1 MNKTYKFKTA
11 GCRNPLSW
19 NVTTRCSSNVH
30 VLLTDNQRLIIDF
43 SKNGD
48 YKYMPVISGEDIST
62 STELSFEI
70 SSEDGFE
77 FSFNSYCNLM
87 NDGTSMGYT
96 HICNGCRTSEG
107 KVETVQIEIN
117 SIAERL
123 EWETNEEFIA
133 YIYCRYLLN
142 KNNVITNYLSDNN
155 VKQFVEQI
163 QSLIDLANSKNTKF
177 RFDEWYISQLANVK
191 SATERD
197 ALLFSILKAYDDM
210 LNDLPN
216 NDLEYVQYNNLLFVI
231 GRKQW
236 YEDRMT
242 LGSCPFQN
250 IRGII
255 LNNEELSNFSTT
267 HSIIG
272 NKRLFDETG
281 NLIAAA
287 GHASSSACL
296 GMDATRSLN
305 FRNIGIHVYEGASS
319 ETVDEI
325 LNKSVVN
332 SRDAKILILP
342 ELFVNHEKIA
352 SLINILDANTN
363 SSNLE
368 LVVAGSYYKEH
379 GTQFTNTATF
389 LSKGAGNK
397 WGILGEYNKVFPFS
411 MGYSGNV
418 ANEYNISTKAYPI
431 ADYDLLLEDLYLDG
445 NISILGYQDCV
456 VGIAIC
462 RDAMD
467 LLDARNPLHRY
478 CDFVDVMLVISDNSG
493 QSNMF
498 SGVGE
503 CLARWHNCA
512 MLYTNAVNEA
522 SDETSEKFLEISFG
536 LYPYKNRKSSSST
549 SLSGVLSY
557 KGKMV
562 LQGTDGYSIIPSL
575 GILNSSG
582 IKYVQL
588 SEQEL
593 ENCVKLYTFE
603 NFNCQNN
610 K

>member
-332 SRDAKILILP
+332 SREAKILILP
-342 ELFVNHEKIA
+342 ECKQSVN
-352 SLINILDANTN
+352 
-363 SSNLE
+363 
-368 LVVAGSYYKEH
+368 
-379 GTQFTNTATF
+379 
-389 LSKGAGNK
+389 
-397 WGILGEYNKVFPFS
+397 P
-411 MGYSGNV
+411 
-418 ANEYNISTKAYPI
+418 
-431 ADYDLLLEDLYLDG
+431 
-445 NISILGYQDCV
+445 
-456 VGIAIC
+456 
-462 RDAMD
+462 
-467 LLDARNPLHRY
+467 
-478 CDFVDVMLVISDNSG
+478 
-493 QSNMF
+493 
-498 SGVGE
+498 
-503 CLARWHNCA
+503 
-512 MLYTNAVNEA
+512 
-522 SDETSEKFLEISFG
+522 
-536 LYPYKNRKSSSST
+536 
-549 SLSGVLSY
+549 VL
-557 KGKMV
+557 
-562 LQGTDGYSIIPSL
+562 
-575 GILNSSG
+575 
-582 IKYVQL
+582 
-588 SEQEL
+588 
-593 ENCVKLYTFE
+593 
-603 NFNCQNN
+603 
-610 K
+610 